1 MKVKNT
7 MQKLCIN
14 CKFFYKARPEMDNN
28 LGKCSRFNQLS
39 LIDGKPQ
46 PELYAF
52 ADHERRGIVSH
63 YPCGMGAEFFD
74 EKAVEEVTNV

>member
-1 MKVKNT
+1 M
-7 MQKLCIN
+7 
-14 CKFFYKARPEMDNN
+14 
-28 LGKCSRFNQLS
+28 S
-39 LIDGKPQ
+39 LVDGKPQ

-63 YPCGMGAEFFD
+63 YPCGKDAEFFD